1 MYTYRLTKF
10 AMTAGIPRP
19 AGTRDTV
26 KFVGASALVQTGRAK
41 AHVQIWRNKQV
52 QYCIRSPW
60 GRVQT
65 SSVAHHTFILEFG
78 FMESDVRIVL
88 CRILLNYDTYP
99 RQPTST
105 LVNYDDIW

>member
-41 AHVQIWRNKQV
+41 AHVQI
-52 QYCIRSPW
+52 
-60 GRVQT
+60 
-65 SSVAHHTFILEFG
+65 
-78 FMESDVRIVL
+78 
-88 CRILLNYDTYP
+88 
-99 RQPTST
+99 
-105 LVNYDDIW
+105 